1 MEGRVRVGVVGL
13 GVWCQNHALAYSDSP
28 MRSTACLW

>member
-13 GVWCQNHALAYSDSP
+13 GVWCQNHALAYSDYH
-28 MRSTACLW
+28 RCDLAVV

>member
-13 GVWCQNHALAYSDSP
+13 DDWGQNHALAYSDYH
-28 MRSTACLW
+28 RCELAVV